1 MANINNLV
9 LESFSDTY
17 NSKTP
22 SGQTLVKSILGGV
35 AGAYILQQI
44 LTNPIQLQSQLIGI
58 PTIFECDDKI
68 SKLEKYKNKTL
79 HLEKS
84 NYIEYT
90 YSNRLEQLLNSM
102 YFKIK
107 FKPINLFNNIEIL
120 GE

>member
-44 LTNPIQLQSQLIGI
+44 LTNPIQLQSQLRDAII
-58 PTIFECDDKI
+58 PGT
-68 SKLEKYKNKTL
+68 
-79 HLEKS
+79 
-84 NYIEYT
+84 
-90 YSNRLEQLLNSM
+90 
-102 YFKIK
+102 
-107 FKPINLFNNIEIL
+107 IL
-120 GE
+120 GGAYGLGKINQHNANTNMNRIP

>member
-44 LTNPIQLQSQLIGI
+44 LTNPIQLQSQL
-58 PTIFECDDKI
+58 
-68 SKLEKYKNKTL
+68 
-79 HLEKS
+79 
-84 NYIEYT
+84 
-90 YSNRLEQLLNSM
+90 
-102 YFKIK
+102 
-107 FKPINLFNNIEIL
+107 
-120 GE
+120 